1 MKPLQKSPISPEHA
15 LEARLLQAPHFDPNL
30 HFHPEYQLF
39 TVLEGT
45 GTRIIGDRVQ
55 PFRKG
60 DVVFTGPNLPHVW
73 RSDREYFE
81 HNGGLSTEGIV
92 IYFHENFVSDGLM
105 KTDEAYRVR
114 QLFAHS
120 RRGMCFVGH
129 AADQVVARMRSV
141 VYARGFDRILLM
153 FQLFD
158 ILSSTQEF
166 HLLATTGYTNNLKD
180 ADTKRMT
187 DVHAYVLHN
196 FRDKISLEG
205 AAALANMTTTSFS
218 RYFKVHANTTFS
230 DFVSEIRIGHACKLL
245 ARDKTSVALI
255 AGECGYSTMSNF
267 NRQFKSRTGY
277 SPLEYRQ
284 KFTELEPQVSL

>member
-1 MKPLQKSPISPEHA
+1 
-15 LEARLLQAPHFDPNL
+15 
-30 HFHPEYQLF
+30 
-39 TVLEGT
+39 VLEGT

-81 HNGGLSTEGIV
+81 HNAGLSTEGIV
-92 IYFHENFVSDGLM
+92 IYFHDNFMSDGLM
-105 KTDEAYRVR
+105 RTNEAYRIR

-120 RRGMCFVGH
+120 RQGMCFVGQ
-129 AADQVVARMRSV
+129 AAVQIVSHMRAVLNARE
-141 VYARGFDRILLM
+141 FDRILLM

-158 ILSSTQEF
+158 IMSSTQEF
-166 HLLATTGYTNNLKD
+166 HVLATTGYTNNLKD
-180 ADTKRMT
+180 ADTKRMN

-218 RYFKVHANTTFS
+218 RYFKEHANTTFS

-245 ARDKTSVALI
+245 ALNKISVAQI
-255 AGECGYSTMSNF
+255 ANECGYFTMSNF

-277 SPLEYRQ
+277 SPLAYRQ
-284 KFTELEPQVSL
+284 KFTEL

>member
-1 MKPLQKSPISPEHA
+1 MKALQKSPISPEHA
-15 LEARLLQAPHFDPNL
+15 LEARLLHAPHFDPSL

-73 RSDREYFE
+73 RSDREYFK
-81 HNGGLSTEGIV
+81 HNSELSTAGIV
-92 IYFHENFVSDGLM
+92 IYFHENLVSDGLI
-105 KTDEAYRVR
+105 KTNEAYRIR
-114 QLFAHS
+114 QLFTHS
-120 RRGMCFVGH
+120 RCGMCFFGQ
-129 AADQVVARMRSV
+129 AADQIVSHMRAV
-141 VYARGFDRILLM
+141 LYARDFDRIILM

-158 ILSSTQEF
+158 ILSSTQEYQ
-166 HLLATTGYTNNLKD
+166 LLATTGYTNNLKD
-180 ADTKRMT
+180 ADTKRMN
-187 DVHAYVLHN
+187 DVHEYVLHN
-196 FRDKISLEG
+196 FSDKISLDG

-245 ARDKTSVALI
+245 ATDKISVAQI
-255 AGECGYSTMSNF
+255 ASESGYLTMSNF

-284 KFTELEPQVSL
+284 KFTEL

>member
-1 MKPLQKSPISPEHA
+1 MMKALQKSPISPEHA
-15 LEARLLQAPHFDPNL
+15 LEVRLLHAPFFDPNL

-81 HNGGLSTEGIV
+81 HNAGLSTEGIV
-92 IYFHENFVSDGLM
+92 IYFHDNFMSDGLM
-105 KTDEAYRVR
+105 RTNEAYRIR

-120 RRGMCFVGH
+120 RQGMCFVGQ
-129 AADQVVARMRSV
+129 AAVQIVSHMRAVLNARE
-141 VYARGFDRILLM
+141 FDRILLM

-158 ILSSTQEF
+158 IMSSTQEF
-166 HLLATTGYTNNLKD
+166 HVLATTGYTNNLKD
-180 ADTKRMT
+180 ADTKRMN

-218 RYFKVHANTTFS
+218 RYFKEHANTTFS

-245 ARDKTSVALI
+245 ALNKISVAQI
-255 AGECGYSTMSNF
+255 ANECGYFTMSNF

-277 SPLEYRQ
+277 SPLAYRQ
-284 KFTELEPQVSL
+284 KFTEL